1 MEATIAELQ
10 SPSDDER
17 IPSRIADLDR
27 RTGGFRRRHLTVI
40 ASRPSMGKST
50 LAVCLATNAALGG
63 HGVLVFSMEM
73 GRDDWMVRVASEA
86 TFANGIGLPYANALH
101 GDLRLE
107 AMKAFIGAGRSR
119 AHLPIVVDFN
129 QGLNITEIAARIRRV
144 GESFLRK
151 GCRLG
156 LVIIDH
162 LSKITPSKDYRGRRD
177 LEVGQITNSL
187 TGIAKSA
194 DVSVICLHQLNREVE
209 SGSGDS
215 EEMGGKRPKLSH
227 LRDSG
232 RIEEDADNV
241 ILLFRPEYYL
251 ERQHFDKPEKE
262 TSRLLLL
269 EKKKNILELNIAKF
283 RQGQTGIVEVFCDVS
298 CNAIRD
304 LERIHR

>member
-1 MEATIAELQ
+1 
-10 SPSDDER
+10 
-17 IPSRIADLDR
+17 
-27 RTGGFRRRHLTVI
+27 
-40 ASRPSMGKST
+40 
-50 LAVCLATNAALGG
+50 
-63 HGVLVFSMEM
+63 
-73 GRDDWMVRVASEA
+73 MVRVASEA

-101 GDLRLE
+101 GDLQPE
-107 AMKAFIGAGRSR
+107 AMEAFIGAGRRR

-151 GCRLG
+151 DRRLG

-251 ERQHFDKPEKE
+251 ERQHFDKPERE

-304 LERIHR
+304 LERNHR